1 MNEKDTQPINLIIL
15 YKNTSKAFK
24 YLLSQYLTILII
36 SVVFGLIGI
45 TYAWLKKPAFVA
57 ELVFS
62 AETGSDNVLSGYSG
76 LAAQFGFDLGGGSGG
91 AFEGD
96 NLMELLRSWR
106 IIKATLLS
114 EAPGAGGDKL
124 MIDKYI
130 ENHEIDK
137 YWFKDS
143 VLKKIKFEKSLLN
156 EDRARDSV
164 LKAVYKKIILDQLD
178 ISKKDK
184 KLNYITVKVK
194 DVNEEFSRRFV
205 TILIDNASRYYVEYK
220 SKKARKNY
228 ELVSR
233 LTDSVKALV
242 YGNITSYAV
251 SNDLNVNPIRQVVR
265 ANTQRIQLNT
275 QANSA
280 LYTELL
286 KQLGIS
292 QITLLKET
300 PLIQIIDEPSLPLKK
315 EKPGRLLTGIVFSII
330 GAILTVL
337 YLLFSRWIRTNITRN
352 SDN

>member
-1 MNEKDTQPINLIIL
+1 
-15 YKNTSKAFK
+15 
-24 YLLSQYLTILII
+24 
-36 SVVFGLIGI
+36 
-45 TYAWLKKPAFVA
+45 
-57 ELVFS
+57 
-62 AETGSDNVLSGYSG
+62 
-76 LAAQFGFDLGGGSGG
+76 
-91 AFEGD
+91 
-96 NLMELLRSWR
+96 
-106 IIKATLLS
+106 
-114 EAPGAGGDKL
+114 
-124 MIDKYI
+124 
-130 ENHEIDK
+130 
-137 YWFKDS
+137 
-143 VLKKIKFEKSLLN
+143 
-156 EDRARDSV
+156 